1 MAFSIFLIVFSG
13 VTLLRAVR
21 QYRRQVVSMHWLML
35 MFVLW
40 LGVMLVA
47 ISPQSTDRIAEAAGV
62 GRGAD
67 LLVYTAIV
75 VLLASVMRMQV
86 RIEMQ
91 RRELTDL
98 VRKLAIKGSQ
108 SK

>member
-13 VTLLRAVR
+13 VMLLRAFR
-21 QYRRQVVSMHWLML
+21 QYRKKAVSRHWLML
-35 MFVLW
+35 MMVLW
-40 LGVMLVA
+40 LGVMIVA
-47 ISPQSTDRIAEAAGV
+47 ISPQSTDRIAAAAGV

-75 VLLASVMRMQV
+75 TLLASVMRMQA

-91 RRELTDL
+91 RRELTTL
-98 VRKLAIKGSQ
+98 VRKLAIKEGQ